1 MVNAKNEFLAIV
13 RDKAVKCVEIS
24 RYSQERE
31 SILKVGHTKEDYQ
44 AFLDTL
50 DFEYDAGYGLQE
62 VFGTIWFVDGT
73 WMTRWEYDGS
83 EGWEYH
89 TVPQIPDYLKLIDL
103 NKKDICVMCGIETP
117 YSIGTHIDYRIGYIE
132 GAGQGCFKNCS
143 GLTSR
148 VYIS

>member
-1 MVNAKNEFLAIV
+1 MVNAKSEFLATIMG
-13 RDKAVKCVEIS
+13 KAIKCVYITKY
-24 RYSQERE
+24 RDERE
-31 SILKVGHTKEDYQ
+31 SILKVGHTEEDYQ

-89 TVPQIPDYLKLIDL
+89 TVPQIPDYLKPIDL

-148 VYIS
+148 VYTS